1 MGYLVTILILAILLV
16 VGLALLGGGKDKP
29 ET

>member
-1 MGYLVTILILAILLV
+1 MGYLVTILILAMLLI

-29 ET
+29 S